1 MPNLRAK
8 TAQRAPV
15 SPAPADA
22 GSSRPDIKSIYEP
35 NNKRFNVIIL
45 AAGAGSRLRRYTGEL
60 PKALIEI
67 DGTRAIDL
75 LIRKYR
81 FITERL
87 ILSTGYNAELLEY
100 YVKGKYADLEIVFS
114 REPVREL
121 AGPGRSFLRALDRAS
136 SFLPTL
142 SCFCDILIGDEF
154 DVSSDA
160 LLICNPKFVSSSS
173 VVDRYSNVAQ
183 IEEGLVSDL
192 LPAAKAKGNRN
203 GFTGTAVFQNTM
215 LLKKICYEAA
225 LQGRDEYTLDFVRG
239 YVRQA
244 RAKAL
249 YTGEIFEFGTM
260 DSLTE
265 LVGAGN
271 GRA

>member
-1 MPNLRAK
+1 LFPDR
-8 TAQRAPV
+8 RAP
-15 SPAPADA
+15 SEPGA
-22 GSSRPDIKSIYEP
+22 SRPTIKSIYEP

-45 AAGAGSRLRRYTGEL
+45 AAGSGSRLRARTGEL

-67 DGTRAIDL
+67 DGARAIDL

-81 FITERL
+81 FVTDRL

-100 YVKGKYADLEIVFS
+100 YVKGKYPDLEMVFS
-114 REPVREL
+114 REPVQEL

-142 SCFCDILIGDEF
+142 SCFCDILIGDGF

-160 LLICNPKFVSSSS
+160 LLVCNPEFVSAGS

-192 LPAAKAKGNRN
+192 LPSAKAKGNRN
-203 GFTGTAVFQNTM
+203 GFTGTAVFHNTM
-215 LLKKICYEAA
+215 LLKKVCYEAA

-239 YVRQA
+239 YARQA
-244 RAKAL
+244 RMKAL
-249 YTGEIFEFGTM
+249 YTAEIFEFGTM
-260 DSLTE
+260 ESLTA
-265 LVGAGN
+265 LMGAG
-271 GRA
+271 GASDG